1 MLKVATVTKM
11 AFLRAYARGHELPIR
26 KILSEKVFNVPVT
39 YIVRE
44 EVIDGDDFGG
54 VAGSGDVTMKSA
66 YTVNGDYIG
75 DPDMAKRI
83 CTELG
88 IHPEKSDPAHS
99 VCSVGFQPKEQ
110 KWYGWSH
117 RAISG
122 YGVGDVIDDDL
133 EDGTGKVI
141 FSKGSEL
148 NTLEECYQA
157 AITFADSVS

>member
-1 MLKVATVTKM
+1 MLKVATVTKI
-11 AFLRAYARGHELPIR
+11 AFLRAYAREHGLPIR
-26 KILSEKVFNVPVT
+26 KILSEKVYNVPVT

-54 VAGSGDVTMKSA
+54 GDVTMKSA
-66 YTVNGDYIG
+66 YTVNGNYIG
-75 DPDMAKRI
+75 DPKDAKYF
-83 CTELG
+83 CTEMG

-122 YGVGDVIDDDL
+122 YGVGDTIEDHDL
-133 EDGTGKVI
+133 EDGTGEKI
-141 FSKGSEL
+141 FSQGHEL
-148 NTLEECYQA
+148 QTLEECYQA
-157 AITFADSVS
+157 AVTFADSVS